1 MLNDT
6 VLRGLLKFNF
16 RIIQMCLKY
25 TTNLHYITVL
35 HWPKYLLHPAWHLF
49 LPRQGAESDR
59 GCQPRP
65 SPASSPPVPGWG
77 RREPGQPRGWRGWD
91 RGGVVWW
98 CIQYILDLFEW
109 NFNQSLNLAGC
120 LPQSSPPPASLPSHT
135 PITNTTHSNS
145 VLYRTVS
152 TLEKKLKNSLTFFVL
167 FYILSIN
174 LKQTV

>member
-1 MLNDT
+1 MW
-6 VLRGLLKFNF
+6 VIFKIQG
-16 RIIQMCLKY
+16 IIQMCIFVWNTQPTS
-25 TTNLHYITVL
+25 TT
-35 HWPKYLLHPAWHLF
+35 LLSSIDQNIYCIQLDICFSPAKV
-49 LPRQGAESDR
+49 RSQIEAA
-59 GCQPRP
+59 
-65 SPASSPPVPGWG
+65 SPASSPRCQAEVAVSLASLV
-77 RREPGQPRGWRGWD
+77 
-91 RGGVVWW
+91 GGEAGTVVVWW

>member
-1 MLNDT
+1 MW
-6 VLRGLLKFNF
+6 VIFKIQG
-16 RIIQMCLKY
+16 IIQMCISICLKH
-25 TTNLHYITVL
+25 TTNLHYFTVL
-35 HWPKYLLHPAWHLF
+35 YWPKYLLHPAWHLF

-65 SPASSPPVPGWG
+65 SPASSPRCQAEVAVSLASLV
-77 RREPGQPRGWRGWD
+77 
-91 RGGVVWW
+91 GGEAGTVVVWW

>member
-1 MLNDT
+1 MWCGWSLEFKESFKCAYLFETHNEP
-6 VLRGLLKFNF
+6 
-16 RIIQMCLKY
+16 
-25 TTNLHYITVL
+25 HYFTVL

-65 SPASSPPVPGWG
+65 SPAS
-77 RREPGQPRGWRGWD
+77 RPRCQAEVAVSLASL
-91 RGGVVWW
+91 GGGEAGTVVVWW

>member
-1 MLNDT
+1 MH
-6 VLRGLLKFNF
+6 
-16 RIIQMCLKY
+16 ICLKH
-25 TTNLHYITVL
+25 TTNLHYFTVL

-65 SPASSPPVPGWG
+65 SPASSPRCQAEVAVSLASL
-77 RREPGQPRGWRGWD
+77 
-91 RGGVVWW
+91 GGGEAGTVVVWW